1 VGSYAKVEGKPL
13 WLLLAD
19 MTPAQIVS
27 TIDFRYIDDALSP
40 SEALEILCAAKQTM
54 PDRLKLLRAEGYQA
68 YTTSVGWF
76 GFSDEKIRRLA
87 QEALAD
93 GWTYFK
99 LKVGGDPE
107 DDLRRGRI
115 VREAI
120 GWETRL
126 MIDANQKWGVEEP
139 IERIRAL
146 QELQPWWMEEPTS
159 PEDILGHARI
169 RRETKPT
176 RIATGEH
183 CHNKVMFKQ
192 LMQAQAIDVCQ
203 IDSCRVA
210 GVNEN
215 LAIILMA
222 KQFGIPVSTRGRCW
236 ALRICAASFSVRLP
250 VCFRN
255 DAGAGH

>member
-1 VGSYAKVEGKPL
+1 
-13 WLLLAD
+13 
-19 MTPAQIVS
+19 
-27 TIDFRYIDDALSP
+27 
-40 SEALEILCAAKQTM
+40 
-54 PDRLKLLRAEGYQA
+54 
-68 YTTSVGWF
+68 
-76 GFSDEKIRRLA
+76 
-87 QEALAD
+87 
-93 GWTYFK
+93 
-99 LKVGGDPE
+99 
-107 DDLRRGRI
+107 
-115 VREAI
+115 
-120 GWETRL
+120 
-126 MIDANQKWGVEEP
+126 MIDANQKWGVEES
-139 IERIRAL
+139 IVRIRAL

-222 KQFGIPVSTRGRCW
+222 KQFGIPVHTREVLGSANMCSIFQRSTSCMFQERCRSGS
-236 ALRICAASFSVRLP
+236 LNLSTTCTSIL
-250 VCFRN
+250 
-255 DAGAGH
+255 